1 MSVFVQD
8 EYEGILK
15 TFSPNLEI
23 VLEMV
28 HKVQCLNNIFLQKL
42 IKINSFFRIKCIC
55 QQFYF
60 QIDPASTDTV
70 DLQTVKEKMVF
81 PFESVVRLV
90 IFIFS

>member
-1 MSVFVQD
+1 MLFRGGGGGDCFRKEVLLKIINQFFFFELNVF
-8 EYEGILK
+8 
-15 TFSPNLEI
+15 
-23 VLEMV
+23 
-28 HKVQCLNNIFLQKL
+28 
-42 IKINSFFRIKCIC
+42 C

-90 IFIFS
+90 IFLCS

>member
-23 VLEMV
+23 VLG
-28 HKVQCLNNIFLQKL
+28 KKFYKKI
-42 IKINSFFRIKCIC
+42 INSFFELNVFC

-90 IFIFS
+90 IFLCS